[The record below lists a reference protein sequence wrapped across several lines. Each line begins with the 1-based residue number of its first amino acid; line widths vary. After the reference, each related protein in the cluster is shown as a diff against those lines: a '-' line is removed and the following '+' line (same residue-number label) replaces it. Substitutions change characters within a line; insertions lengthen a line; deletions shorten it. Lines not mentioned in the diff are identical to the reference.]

1 MYPKHAKNNTLLF
14 TIIGLAHGSSET
26 IEMTGQVSFS
36 VSGSDCG
43 APGFPVIQYMCGR
56 VTVDASANETDGH
69 ENCRSAL
76 Y

>member
-14 TIIGLAHGSSET
+14 TVAGLVAGGSQT
-26 IEMTGQVSFS
+26 IEMAGQVSFS

-43 APGFPVIQYMCGR
+43 APGSPVIQHMCGR